1 MATKKKKA
9 ATRDRTPR
17 PPAERGP
24 GEPPAAARPASEAP
38 PTSSAG
44 RPVPSARSAA
54 PTGLFPL
61 PEASSG
67 PRTVALLAAVAWAF
81 GFVVRLLWLPGAE
94 ANPQAVFGDHV
105 TLTVTDG
112 YYWGASVLE
121 ALGHIDADILRLPA
135 WHHHAV
141 PFLGTV
147 FGHVFP
153 PQEVMLYL
161 PAVVAPLIAVPL
173 VLLGNLVGSPRLG
186 FGAALL
192 AVVGWSYYNRT
203 LMGYFDTDMFSVT
216 VPLVLLWLLAAAVVH
231 RSPARALA
239 AALFMVAGPFFYDQ
253 IGLVLFAFA
262 ATFGAYVVLFCRRDD
277 FAWPALAM
285 VALAVMPLPW
295 FVRAGLIVALHL
307 IVARGLVTPRHVM
320 WATLALGAVFLATS
334 PLVRAVIHQVGQY
347 AARGVVEAQ
356 APGDVGTVRV
366 TGLIREMVRLPLPDL
381 AARYAGSVAGLV
393 LGGAGYLL
401 LCWRYRPLLLAL
413 PFVALGGFALWGGLR
428 FTIYAVPVAA
438 LGLAFLASVVVGQL
452 AARAPRYRAV
462 LAWVLTPLAL
472 APLLVPQ
479 VDDALSRPP
488 ATTVLAGEAELMS
501 RLGDLAQPGD
511 YALAWWDFGYP
522 LWYFGR
528 VGALIDGGK
537 HGRDNLVVS
546 LALTTDSQLQAANL
560 ARTAIE
566 RYHARRWPSAPVLPR
581 LFAEARERGLTQ
593 REALAELAAPAYA
606 PPDKTREVYLY
617 LPHKMLTLL
626 GAVEQ
631 FSRSAR
637 RPEGAADRAPVSLYS
652 PVKQEGRTLL
662 LRRGG
667 HRLDLDAR
675 TLTDG
680 EGRPVPLRGMHLVE
694 MNAEG
699 QVRSQTQPG
708 DPNARVHAIL
718 LRSYGAVMLLDD
730 ELFRSVLVQLYLFER
745 FDPALFEKVT
755 RTAFGVI
762 YKLLR

>member
-1 MATKKKKA
+1 MAKKKKA
-9 ATRDRTPR
+9 RPPR
-17 PPAERGP
+17 PSAAREPAERP
-24 GEPPAAARPASEAP
+24 AVAAALGPEPSRATAGAGGHAAASP
-38 PTSSAG
+38 
-44 RPVPSARSAA
+44 
-54 PTGLFPL
+54 LFPL
-61 PEASSG
+61 PEG
-67 PRTVALLAAVAWAF
+67 PVRARTVALLAALAWAF
-81 GFVVRLLWLPGAE
+81 GFIVRLLWLPGAE

-112 YYWGASVLE
+112 YYWGAAVLD
-121 ALGHIDADILRLPA
+121 ALGQIDVEILRLPT
-135 WHHHAV
+135 WHHHAIT
-141 PFLGTV
+141 FLGTV
-147 FGHVFP
+147 FGHVSP
-153 PQEVMLYL
+153 AQEVMLYL

-173 VLLGNLVGSPRLG
+173 VLLGNLFGSPRVG

-216 VPLVLLWLLAAAVVH
+216 VPLLLLWLLAAAVVH
-231 RSPARALA
+231 RSPGRALA

-262 ATFGAYVVLFCRRDD
+262 ATFGAYVVLFCRRED

-295 FVRAGLIVALHL
+295 FVRAALIVALHFV
-307 IVARGLVTPRHVM
+307 VARGVVAPRHVM
-320 WATLALGAVFLATS
+320 WATLLLGAVFLVTS
-334 PLVRAVIHQVGQY
+334 PLVRAVIDQVGQY
-347 AARGVVEAQ
+347 AARGTVEPR

-366 TGLIREMVRLPLPDL
+366 TGLIREMVRLPLADL

-393 LGGAGYLL
+393 LGGVGYLL

-438 LGLAFLASVVVGQL
+438 LGLAFLAAIVVGQV
-452 AARAPRYRAV
+452 AARLPRWRAAA
-462 LAWVLTPLAL
+462 AWVLTPLVVT
-472 APLLVPQ
+472 PLLVPQ
-479 VDDALSRPP
+479 VDDALARSPS
-488 ATTVLAGEAELMS
+488 TVVMSGEAELMS
-501 RLGDLAQPGD
+501 RLGAVAAPGD

-522 LWYFGR
+522 LWFYGR

-566 RYHARRWPSAPVLPR
+566 RYHARRFPSAPILSR
-581 LFAEARERGLTQ
+581 LFAEGRERGLTQ
-593 REALAELAAPAYA
+593 REVLTELATPAFV
-606 PPDKTREVYLY
+606 PPDKTREVYVY

-652 PVKQEGRTLL
+652 PVEQKGRVLH

-675 TLTDG
+675 TLTDRD
-680 EGRPVPLRGMHLVE
+680 GRPVPLRGMHLVE
-694 MNAEG
+694 MDAEG
-699 QVRSQTQPG
+699 RVRSQTQPG
-708 DPNARVHAIL
+708 DPNASVHAVL

-730 ELFRSVLVQLYLFER
+730 ELFRSVLAQLYLFER
-745 FDPALFEKVT
+745 FDPTLFEKVT